1 MSFARGDMRMS
12 SNVIKTR
19 TATFNAKMAY
29 RFWHFAPHVKI
40 IIVVLDVLEPRPSVG
55 EKNRRRFPLYLS
67 SFVKSISV
75 VVGL

>member
-1 MSFARGDMRMS
+1 MS

-40 IIVVLDVLEPRPSVG
+40 IIVALDVLEPTFSGREKPPSL
-55 EKNRRRFPLYLS
+55 PTI
-67 SFVKSISV
+67 SF
-75 VVGL
+75 